1 MLLARGSC
9 RPYSAAASR
18 ADKDLEPTAQEASAI
33 EGLPIVG
40 KTSCRRAGPGCETRP
55 PVSRGRHDIAIV
67 APPFDETGT
76 RSENRPDLK
85 RSPRGC
91 PVGGPIRPSERR
103 SDRAAIWASGL
114 TTTS

>member
-67 APPFDETGT
+67 APPF
-76 RSENRPDLK
+76 RRIRHSRPV
-85 RSPRGC
+85 RQT
-91 PVGGPIRPSERR
+91 
-103 SDRAAIWASGL
+103 SGSL
-114 TTTS
+114 LL

>member
-18 ADKDLEPTAQEASAI
+18 ADKDLEPTAQEASVI

-67 APPFDETGT
+67 APPFDDSDT
-76 RSENRPDLK
+76 L
-85 RSPRGC
+85 
-91 PVGGPIRPSERR
+91 GPARQAAARFSSWVKARAKDGRASR
-103 SDRAAIWASGL
+103 SDLGR
-114 TTTS
+114 